1 VSLRFVPTELPGV
14 ILVEPQVHR
23 DARGFFLECYHAEK
37 YASHGID
44 ARFVQDNHSSS
55 CYGTL
60 RGLHGQSPHAQ
71 GKLVRVLAGE
81 IFDVVV
87 DARRGSPSFG
97 QHVSVVLSAE
107 SHRQI
112 YVPPGLVHGF
122 VVTSE
127 TAQVEYK
134 CTDFYHPECEFTVA
148 WDDPA
153 LGIPWPVAEPILS
166 AKDANA
172 PPLAAL
178 EARLIDFSPGA
189 GAP

>member
-14 ILVEPQVHR
+14 IVVEPQVHR

-37 YASHGID
+37 YAEHGID

-55 CYGTL
+55 RYGTL
-60 RGLHGQSPHAQ
+60 RGLHGQSPHPQ
-71 GKLVRVLAGE
+71 GKLVRALMGE
-81 IFDVVV
+81 VFDVVV
-87 DARRGSPSFG
+87 DARRGSPAFG
-97 QHVSVVLSAE
+97 RFVSIVLSGE
-107 SHRQI
+107 NHRQV

-127 TAQVEYK
+127 TAQIEYK

-153 LGIPWPVAEPILS
+153 LGISWPVKEPILS
-166 AKDANA
+166 AKDTNA

-178 EARLIDFSPGA
+178 DARLIDFTP
-189 GAP
+189 